1 MPYATVR
8 GAAIQYEIVGTRG
21 SWVSLSPGGRRPLE
35 AVRPLAERI
44 APSGYRVLLH
54 DRRNCGASDVI
65 IDGDES
71 EYDIWADDLHALL
84 GELGALPA
92 HVGGA
97 SSGCRMSILFALRH
111 PQSVRSLLLWR
122 VTGGRVAAEH
132 LARQYY
138 TDYIELAERGGMA
151 AVCDS
156 EHFRERITARPENRA
171 RLMAMDTQRFIAVMS
186 HWREYFIAGADQ
198 PVIGAAEAELRS
210 IRVPACIVPGN
221 DRVHARR
228 AGENVGRLLPGG
240 EVHDIMPAGPD
251 VDEIP
256 FAEWDRR
263 EGELATVF
271 LDFLE
276 RAEGRSRDRQN
287 RGAGAPLVGMRPW
300 SRS

>member
-8 GAAIQYEIVGTRG
+8 GAAIKYEVVGTRG
-21 SWVSLSPGGRRPLE
+21 SWISLSPGGRRPLE
-35 AVRPLAERI
+35 AVRSLSERI
-44 APSGYRVLLH
+44 AAAGYRVLLH

-84 GELGALPA
+84 TGLDALPA

-111 PQSVRSLLLWR
+111 PRSVRSLLLWR

-138 TDYIELAERGGMA
+138 TDFIEVAERGGMA

-156 EHFRERITARPENRA
+156 EFFRERIAARPENRA
-171 RLMAMDTQRFIAVMS
+171 RLMAMNTQRFIAVMS

-198 PVIGAAEAELRS
+198 PVIGASEADLRS

-221 DRVHARR
+221 DRIHARR
-228 AGENVGRLLPGG
+228 GGENVGRLIPGG

-256 FAEWDRR
+256 LAEWERR
-263 EGELATVF
+263 EGQLAEVF
-271 LDFLE
+271 LDFLK
-276 RAEGRSRDRQN
+276 RADAISQRT
-287 RGAGAPLVGMRPW
+287 AA
-300 SRS
+300 